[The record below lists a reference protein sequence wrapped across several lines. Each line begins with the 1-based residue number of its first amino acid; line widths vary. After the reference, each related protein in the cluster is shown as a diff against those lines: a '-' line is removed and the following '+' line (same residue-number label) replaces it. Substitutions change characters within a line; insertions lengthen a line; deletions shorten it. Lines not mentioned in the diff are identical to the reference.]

1 MKKRL
6 ARLLTKWAIRLNPE
20 AATEAVVPI
29 YEHYEATAIG
39 AAQELTKNDLRK
51 FKQNN
56 GEKSSRKAMRK
67 LIDETV
73 DAQAKRILHTAHGI
87 IEVSTYK
94 RGDST
99 VVESRLNVY
108 VRKNEEDTEGNEG
121 EAEASRES

>member
-1 MKKRL
+1 MRKKI
-6 ARLLTKWAIRLNPE
+6 ATLLTKLAMRLNPE
-20 AATEAVVPI
+20 ATITAVVPT
-29 YEHYEATAIG
+29 YENYEASAIG

-56 GEKSSRKAMRK
+56 GEKSSRKAMRQ
-67 LIDETV
+67 LIDETIK
-73 DAQAKRILHTAHGI
+73 AQASRILNTAHGI

-108 VRKNEEDTEGNEG
+108 VRKEESAEENGG
-121 EAEASRES
+121 ESEASSES